1 MYSHTRNAFIKNT
14 RVLTY
19 CFQSL
24 GEKSKYIPGLTPEY
38 ISTSPWLQLCAN
50 YTHRTHHYT
59 RFMRCCC
66 RRDVTDVRPTRR
78 HTPIGLMLLPLLVAC
93 LVVPRPSRRPWWCAA
108 RSKCSSSQRRQLQFR
123 AIHSARRATRLDRIQ
138 LVCVDRHVW
147 SPVLHQIIT
156 ISLPNTKSNAPVR
169 GLKVLIIA

>member
-1 MYSHTRNAFIKNT
+1 MATKVQNCSIINMYSHTRNAFIKNT

-138 LVCVDRHVW
+138 LVCVDRHV
-147 SPVLHQIIT
+147 
-156 ISLPNTKSNAPVR
+156 
-169 GLKVLIIA
+169 